1 MADHYEFEIRFQEV
15 GVEDGKV
22 DAERLGRLALSLQ
35 GLSLRLG
42 RAITGASG
50 VGRSTD
56 EVKQETRLVFSGTER
71 GSTRLIFEGPKVEPE
86 LPLSPPV
93 AGLSEQVMRELSPVL
108 RGDAGQWRSSR
119 TVIESATEFLD
130 ALADVDAV
138 ELTTRPPEGEAQI
151 DPVDVAAAS
160 RELRALLATSAELDA
175 EDAAV
180 VGELYMVDAHNGHFK
195 VQGDVGPVVDVYV
208 GDDVDRSARLVTAR
222 VRATGSGV
230 RDMGGRVTRLDGAT
244 MAALESDDPYG
255 FSEPVDLDSLRGRA
269 VPFDAATTGISDLD
283 DAEID
288 EFLHSIGK

>member
-1 MADHYEFEIRFQEV
+1 MTDHYEFEIRFQDA

-22 DAERLGRLALSLQ
+22 DAVRLGRLVLSLQ
-35 GLSLRLG
+35 ELSLRLG

-56 EVKQETRLVFSGTER
+56 EVKQETRLVFSGTQR
-71 GSTRLIFEGPKVEPE
+71 GSTRLIFEGPRIESE

-93 AGLSEQVMRELSPVL
+93 AGLSEQVMRELSPLL
-108 RGDAGQWRSSR
+108 RGDAGRWRASR
-119 TVIESATEFLD
+119 PVIESATEVLD
-130 ALADVDAV
+130 ALADVDGV
-138 ELTTRPPEGEAQI
+138 ELTTRPPEGEAQV

-160 RELRALLATSAELDA
+160 HELRVLLLTSVELDPQ
-175 EDAAV
+175 DAAV

-208 GDDVDRSARLVTAR
+208 GDDIDRSARLVTER

-230 RDMGGRVTRLDGAT
+230 RDKAGRVTRLDGAT
-244 MAALESDDPYG
+244 ITVLESNDRYG
-255 FSEPVDLDSLRGRA
+255 FSEPVDLDLLRGRA

-283 DAEID
+283 DTEID